1 MGSDAWLYSILFYI
15 QCIYTWVRI
24 YTHIHTH
31 IYIYNYICIHSHTY
45 KIYVCIVFCK
55 WNQKASKTRL
65 TWLTCTGFTV
75 NEIFIITGTFSW
87 WNDVICCL
95 ACEAKEQK
103 KTKVRYLQVKKLLQ
117 RQLNIQGKK
126 RGFMNLT
133 FKLFKLYQ
141 ALHICPCK
149 YVLHWVGV
157 SCQSNSAYPVL
168 LNISGVHRLGC
179 LGQQRDHTGAVERGT
194 VGCKACSSGKLPSTA
209 TADVTAGRRL
219 GSSTDTSIK
228 SASQKALPERLA
240 TWGMLRL
247 NMLSAKEIYSMDPD
261 NTHCSASSSLCCAW
275 FTTLRQT

>member
-1 MGSDAWLYSILFYI
+1 MGSDAWLYSFLFYT

-117 RQLNIQGKK
+117 RQLNIQGEK
-126 RGFMNLT
+126 RGFINLT

-149 YVLHWVGV
+149 CVLHWVGV

-168 LNISGVHRLGC
+168 LNISGVHR
-179 LGQQRDHTGAVERGT
+179 
-194 VGCKACSSGKLPSTA
+194 
-209 TADVTAGRRL
+209 
-219 GSSTDTSIK
+219 
-228 SASQKALPERLA
+228 
-240 TWGMLRL
+240 
-247 NMLSAKEIYSMDPD
+247 
-261 NTHCSASSSLCCAW
+261 CCAPAGLFRAAKGSHW
-275 FTTLRQT
+275 CCWTRYSGLQSLLIWQTALNSHCRCVCWEEAGLLHKYQYQVGQPEGTSWETCHMRHAQTEHAFCKGNKQYGPR